1 MRVKRLLI
9 YISLFIAPFLL
20 VVCVNE
26 LNRPSQLN
34 TIKLM
39 GKKVISINPSRCMKE
54 QCTWFCHNHS
64 CGKTHGPNSCPHQ
77 KENIINK
84 GFVAKIYWGILEF
97 NGISNGTSK
106 SYQSQ
111 SVMNLVIL
119 WPLLLLGLIIFNIEL
134 FLTRKKKDD

>member
-1 MRVKRLLI
+1 MKRLLI
-9 YISLFIAPFLL
+9 YIGLFIAPFLL

-39 GKKVISINPSRCMKE
+39 GKKVVSINPSRCMQE

-119 WPLLLLGLIIFNIEL
+119 WPLLLLGLLILNIEL